1 MVDETGQ
8 ARRRE
13 IQVIGL
19 VGGAFGVHHFLQ
31 LALPPLFP
39 LLKIEFQISYAAL
52 GGIMTAFSL
61 ASAAAQIPVG
71 FLVDRV
77 GARWVLMG
85 GLGLASV
92 ALALIGATS
101 SYAAFLALAL
111 VMGAANSACTPADYA
126 ILSTTIARARAGRA
140 FSLHTFAGQ
149 VGFVL
154 APATMGLL
162 AAWGGWRMAVVVAG
176 AVGLSAVAALVW
188 ARHLLVEGAP
198 PPTRTKTRQAAGEAE
213 KGGFALL
220 LSLPILLF
228 FLFFIL
234 NSSASTG
241 IRTFS
246 VTAMTSFHGS
256 SLTVANAALTGYFVG
271 TSSGVLL
278 GGWLADRV
286 TRYDLP
292 FAAVALPG
300 VAVLAL
306 LGGFVLPGVGMIA
319 GGRFLRPYPGRHP
332 ALARR
337 HDHAGD
343 AAGLLRQGARLRQ
356 YGRPRR
362 QRRHPDLPR
371 LAHRPGRAAM
381 GVLDHRLGD
390 FARRRS
396 DLHRP
401 PARQARPL
409 KANVLT
415 GDGSGL

>member
-1 MVDETGQ
+1 MVEERGDTERS
-8 ARRRE
+8 AVRRE
-13 IQVIGL
+13 TQVVGL
-19 VGGAFGVHHFLQ
+19 VGAAFLVHHFLQ

-39 LLKIEFQISYAAL
+39 LLKAEYQVSYAAI

-85 GLGLASV
+85 GLGLASA

-101 SYAAFLALAL
+101 SYSAFLILAL

-126 ILSTTIARARAGRA
+126 ILSASIARSRAGRA

-154 APATMGLL
+154 APATMGIL

-176 AVGLSAVAALVW
+176 TVGLLAVAVLFAV
-188 ARHLLVEGAP
+188 RHLLVEGAAASSRPEARP
-198 PPTRTKTRQAAGEAE
+198 PPDKPE

-220 LSLPILLF
+220 LSLPMLLF
-228 FLFFIL
+228 LLFFIL

-246 VTAMTSFHGS
+246 VTAMMSFHGS

-292 FAAVALPG
+292 FAAVVLPG
-300 VAVLAL
+300 IAVLAL
-306 LGGFVLPGVGMIA
+306 LGSVVLPGIGLVAGVVFFGLTQGVIRPLRDVMIMLATPRGSFGKVRAFVNLGGHVGSAAIPVFLGWLIDQGEPHWVFWTIA
-319 GGRFLRPYPGRHP
+319 IGILLALGVIFLVHP
-332 ALARR
+332 LIKLAR
-337 HDHAGD
+337 
-343 AAGLLRQGARLRQ
+343 
-356 YGRPRR
+356 
-362 QRRHPDLPR
+362 
-371 LAHRPGRAAM
+371 
-381 GVLDHRLGD
+381 
-390 FARRRS
+390 
-396 DLHRP
+396 
-401 PARQARPL
+401 
-409 KANVLT
+409 
-415 GDGSGL
+415 

>member
-1 MVDETGQ
+1 MREETGQ
-8 ARRRE
+8 VGGAEVGRE
-13 IQVIGL
+13 TKVIGL
-19 VGGAFGVHHFLQ
+19 LGGAFLVHHFLQ

-39 LLKIEFQISYAAL
+39 LLKIEFQVSYAAL

-77 GARWVLMG
+77 GARWVLIG
-85 GLGLASV
+85 GLGIASV

-101 SYAAFLALAL
+101 SYPAFLALAL

-126 ILSTTIARARAGRA
+126 ILSSAIARDRAGRA

-162 AAWGGWRMAVVVAG
+162 AAWGGWRIAVVVAG
-176 AVGLSAVAALVW
+176 ILGLLTVAALVVGSG
-188 ARHLLVEGAP
+188 LLVEGAP
-198 PPTRTKTRQAAGEAE
+198 KPTPTEVQPAADKPE

-220 LSLPILLF
+220 LSPPILLF

-246 VTAMTSFHGS
+246 VTAMMSFHES

-271 TSSGVLL
+271 TSAGVLV

-286 TRYDLP
+286 RRYDLP
-292 FAAVALPG
+292 MAAVALPG
-300 VAVLAL
+300 VAVLVM
-306 LGGFVLPGVGMIA
+306 LGGFVLPGVGLIA
-319 GGRFLRPYPGRHP
+319 AVVFFGLTQGMLRPLRDVMIMLATPRGSFGKVRAFVNMGGHVGSAAIPVFLGWLLDQGEPQWVFWTIAIGILLAVGTIFVVHP
-332 ALARR
+332 MINTER
-337 HDHAGD
+337 
-343 AAGLLRQGARLRQ
+343 
-356 YGRPRR
+356 
-362 QRRHPDLPR
+362 
-371 LAHRPGRAAM
+371 
-381 GVLDHRLGD
+381 
-390 FARRRS
+390 
-396 DLHRP
+396 
-401 PARQARPL
+401 
-409 KANVLT
+409 
-415 GDGSGL
+415 